1 MGRRIGTNLFHVF
14 SDDGALYFA
23 FVLMGSC
30 FGPAIGFVGGAL
42 QLTVW
47 VEGPGVNKNM
57 LWLKDFR
64 PRKFDMNALHN

>member
-1 MGRRIGTNLFHVF
+1 MGRRIGTFLSDKIHVLLF

-47 VEGPGVNKNM
+47 VEGPGSNTCYG
-57 LWLKDFR
+57 
-64 PRKFDMNALHN
+64 